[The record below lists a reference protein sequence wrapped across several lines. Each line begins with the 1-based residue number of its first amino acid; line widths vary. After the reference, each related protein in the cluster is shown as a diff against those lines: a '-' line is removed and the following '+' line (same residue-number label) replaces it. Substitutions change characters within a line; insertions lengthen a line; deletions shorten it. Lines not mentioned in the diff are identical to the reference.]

1 MTSEDRW
8 GETSMPDE
16 DEGNDREEGMDVAK
30 ELDRLAAL
38 REEIL
43 AEADRDRDAPGV
55 GEVGTWIRQQG
66 DQDGDDARVASAE
79 PKWRAP
85 GGGRRAW
92 SSRHYALAAAVL
104 VVVVLAATRPL
115 WWADPTS
122 RPEPGPGGSEI
133 LLSGAIQQEA
143 PVETDVAIE
152 FRWHDSES
160 GPGDR
165 YRVTVRSE
173 TGEKLQVSP
182 DLEEASWIIGPDGWS
197 PPPTWEEWRAAP
209 EYLWEV
215 SVQRGDA
222 AWILAGR
229 ARVRRS

>member
-1 MTSEDRW
+1 
-8 GETSMPDE
+8 MPDD
-16 DEGNDREEGMDVAK
+16 DEGKEREEGMDVAK
-30 ELDRLAAL
+30 ELDQLAAL

-43 AEADRDRDAPGV
+43 AEADREGHAPGV
-55 GEVGTWIRQQG
+55 DEVGAWIRQQSG
-66 DQDGDDARVASAE
+66 RDGDDPRAASAE
-79 PKWRAP
+79 PRWRTP

-92 SSRHYALAAAVL
+92 SGRHYSLAAAVL

-122 RPEPGPGGSEI
+122 RPDPDPGGSEI
-133 LLSGAIQQEA
+133 LLSSSIQQA
-143 PVETDVAIE
+143 PPVETDIAVE
-152 FRWHDSES
+152 FRWRDSES

-173 TGEKLQVSP
+173 TGERLQVSP

-197 PPPTWEEWRAAP
+197 APPTWEAWRAAP

-222 AWILAGR
+222 AWIVAGR
-229 ARVRRS
+229 ARVTRS